1 MRGKDSQGVW
11 DGHVCTAVLKMDD
24 QQVLHYSTGNSAQW
38 YVVAWMGGD
47 FAGNEYM
54 YMSG

>member
-1 MRGKDSQGVW
+1 MRGRDSQGVW
-11 DGHVCTAVLKMDD
+11 DGHVCTAALKMDD